1 MVEQVQ
7 RELKAHFR
15 PEFLNRV
22 DEVLVFHRLQP
33 EHIKAIV
40 KIQLQRLNE
49 LLADRRIRVEADG
62 EALDLLAR
70 EGYDPDFG
78 ARPLKRTIQRLVQ
91 DPLARMSLAGE
102 VSEGDVV
109 SLGVKDNALVLEPRR
124 EAAPV
129 G

>member
-1 MVEQVQ
+1 M
-7 RELKAHFR
+7 
-15 PEFLNRV
+15 
-22 DEVLVFHRLQP
+22 FHRLQP

-40 KIQLQRLNE
+40 KIQLRRLNE
-49 LLADRRIRVEADG
+49 LLADRRIRVEADE

-109 SLGVKDNALVLEPRR
+109 SLGVRDGALVLEPRG
-124 EAAPV
+124 EAAAV